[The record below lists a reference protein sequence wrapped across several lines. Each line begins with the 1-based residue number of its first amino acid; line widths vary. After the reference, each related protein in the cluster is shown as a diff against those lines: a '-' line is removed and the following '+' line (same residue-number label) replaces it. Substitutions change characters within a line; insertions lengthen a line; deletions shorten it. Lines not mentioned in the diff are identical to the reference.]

1 MRAMVDAK
9 TTTHSSDFWAYLR
22 IIRPWN
28 VLMVAIAMV
37 LVFQSLI
44 VPALPR
50 AAESFEAFNFVL
62 SVGVMC
68 LLAAG
73 GNAIN
78 DYFDVAEDSVN
89 KPDRLIV
96 GRLISRR
103 KTMAFHYALSGL
115 ASLLSV
121 WLSFRLSSPIP
132 LVWCAVIGTLLS
144 GYSPWFKRRFLRG
157 NLIIALTVGQLPLWT
172 LIGVLPLE
180 DWPSVL
186 GTLNGSGLLAYAAL
200 SAYLTFLREVTK
212 DLQDIKGDRETGYDT
227 LAVRW
232 GERRTIFLLQI
243 LHWMGWALL
252 GIASWGAFYW
262 FDATWTPLLFL
273 VPFMGAHL
281 QLSRRLIHSVS
292 AWQKLTLAGGLGF
305 LADLLF

>member
-1 MRAMVDAK
+1 MVDAK

>member
-1 MRAMVDAK
+1 MVDAK

-262 FDATWTPLLFL
+262 FNATWTLLLFL

>member
-1 MRAMVDAK
+1 MVDAK

-121 WLSFRLSSPIP
+121 WLSFRLSSPTP